1 MHFSHLPKFS
11 GQQIYAVVTI
21 VGLTILT
28 IQFFT
33 RRFVYFTL
41 TSLSYVMSL

>member
-11 GQQIYAVVTI
+11 GQQLYTVVAV
-21 VGLTILT
+21 GSTILT

-33 RRFVYFTL
+33 QSFVHIRL